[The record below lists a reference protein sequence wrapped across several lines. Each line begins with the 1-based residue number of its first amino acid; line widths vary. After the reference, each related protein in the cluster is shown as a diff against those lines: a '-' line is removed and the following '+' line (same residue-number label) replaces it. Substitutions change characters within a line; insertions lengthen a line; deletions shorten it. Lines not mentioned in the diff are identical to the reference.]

1 MSTTDLK
8 GSYRLQSRALGGA
21 GFQKVQALVED
32 LRLLKKKRKNTLSSF
47 TSFICGCIYSVRRQM
62 IVLFS
67 STSRKKTKDLAA
79 RFSSVQEM
87 MKIFRAAQGA
97 ETALTDKTKEGEF
110 TLVISHFVSGLGLTG
125 QRRAG
130 RERQ

>member
-1 MSTTDLK
+1 
-8 GSYRLQSRALGGA
+8 
-21 GFQKVQALVED
+21 
-32 LRLLKKKRKNTLSSF
+32 
-47 TSFICGCIYSVRRQM
+47 M

-67 STSRKKTKDLAA
+67 STSRKKQKTEDLAA
-79 RFSSVQEM
+79 GFSSVQEM
-87 MKIFRAAQGA
+87 MKIIRAAQGA

-110 TLVISHFVSGLGLTG
+110 TLVISHFVSGLSLTG

>member
-1 MSTTDLK
+1 
-8 GSYRLQSRALGGA
+8 
-21 GFQKVQALVED
+21 
-32 LRLLKKKRKNTLSSF
+32 
-47 TSFICGCIYSVRRQM
+47 M

-67 STSRKKTKDLAA
+67 STSRKKQKTEDLAA
-79 RFSSVQEM
+79 GFSSVQEM

-97 ETALTDKTKEGEF
+97 ETALTDKTEEGEF
-110 TLVISHFVSGLGLTG
+110 TLVISHFVSGLSLTG

>member
-1 MSTTDLK
+1 MEKYTQFFHVLYLWSHLFCQTTDDCLVFFYK
-8 GSYRLQSRALGGA
+8 
-21 GFQKVQALVED
+21 QK
-32 LRLLKKKRKNTLSSF
+32 KNQRTE
-47 TSFICGCIYSVRRQM
+47 
-62 IVLFS
+62 
-67 STSRKKTKDLAA
+67 DLAA
-79 RFSSVQEM
+79 GFSSVQEM

-110 TLVISHFVSGLGLTG
+110 TLVISHFVSGLSLTG

>member
-1 MSTTDLK
+1 
-8 GSYRLQSRALGGA
+8 
-21 GFQKVQALVED
+21 
-32 LRLLKKKRKNTLSSF
+32 
-47 TSFICGCIYSVRRQM
+47 M

-67 STSRKKTKDLAA
+67 STSRKKQKTENLAA
-79 RFSSVQEM
+79 GFSSVQEM

-97 ETALTDKTKEGEF
+97 ETTDKTKEGEF
-110 TLVISHFVSGLGLTG
+110 TLVISHFVSGLSLTG

>member
-1 MSTTDLK
+1 
-8 GSYRLQSRALGGA
+8 
-21 GFQKVQALVED
+21 
-32 LRLLKKKRKNTLSSF
+32 
-47 TSFICGCIYSVRRQM
+47 M

-67 STSRKKTKDLAA
+67 STRRKKKQRTEDLAA
-79 RFSSVQEM
+79 GFSSVQEM

-110 TLVISHFVSGLGLTG
+110 TLVISHFVSGLSLTG